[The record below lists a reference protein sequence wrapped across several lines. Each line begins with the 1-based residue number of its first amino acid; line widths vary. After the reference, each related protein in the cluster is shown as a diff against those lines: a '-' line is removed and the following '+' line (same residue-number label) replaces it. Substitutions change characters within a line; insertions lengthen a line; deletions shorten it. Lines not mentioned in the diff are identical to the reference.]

1 MLIHAWPF
9 LFGCGLSMFNA
20 SHFICSLFCI
30 QRPLLWIWAY
40 VIHSFL
46 RNWLFFGGV
55 CCFKRP
61 LLWIW
66 APSFVFSNKETLCFR
81 THVALNQKQKQANVD
96 NHCVSSSVSVFGRA
110 AGYTFLNSVSL
121 FWRASLQKCPRG
133 PWPFSLQFLYRE
145 TKTWLLLGPFSGAQ
159 FWDGVPFFSCS
170 VSGHLFKWSRI
181 RCAPGVEK

>member
-1 MLIHAWPF
+1 M
-9 LFGCGLSMFNA
+9 
-20 SHFICSLFCI
+20 CSAPS
-30 QRPLLWIWAY
+30 PLDL
-40 VIHSFL
+40 
-46 RNWLFFGGV
+46 GV
-55 CCFKRP
+55 CY
-61 LLWIW
+61 
-66 APSFVFSNKETLCFR
+66 SFVPSELVVFLGGYVVLSALSSGFGLFSLRSSNKETLCFR

-170 VSGHLFKWSRI
+170 VSGHLFK
-181 RCAPGVEK
+181 